1 MSKCKVCDGGVQA
14 LSNGELCGKCES
26 NRFYDDTGKE
36 VFYRKEVTVR
46 VAMIK
51 ELFGDDYNDTLHRSM
66 VEQLI
71 RCEIAMLHY
80 ENLISN
86 NREAADA
93 SELLRGERVHW
104 RKLADQLHLT
114 IKSIRG
120 DTKNVRHDFPD
131 DFKEYMKVMLESV
144 TEDGDD
150 DIDEDS

>member
-1 MSKCKVCDGGVQA
+1 MSKCKICDDGVLA
-14 LSNGELCGKCES
+14 LSDGELCGKCES
-26 NRFYDDTGKE
+26 NRFYDDDKKE
-36 VFYRKEVTVR
+36 IFYRKEVNVR
-46 VAMIK
+46 VSMIEK
-51 ELFGDDYNDTLHRSM
+51 LFGDDYNDTLHRNM

-86 NREAADA
+86 NKEAADA

-120 DTKNVRHDFPD
+120 DTKNVKHDFPD
-131 DFKEYMKVMLESV
+131 DFKEYMKIMLESV
-144 TEDGDD
+144 IEDGDD
-150 DIDEDS
+150 EKDEDS